1 MDSLRTTRLHWTPAF
16 RIISTR
22 FPAVNVYDRIASA
35 QDFDALFELEALTN
49 PRLRE
54 EAGLV
59 SAVRPEHRKYGP
71 GFGSVMA
78 AFTHLNPNG
87 SRFSDGRYG
96 VFYAAREKETAIAE
110 TRHHQSLFLAATAQ
124 APIDLQMCLQWVDIE
139 GRFTDLRRLP
149 ADHAIYSA
157 DSYAASRAM
166 AEPLR
171 AAATADPPKA
181 GATPA
186 SGVVYRSVRRAG
198 GQCVGAFHPGPVSAC
213 RHAAYLLYR
222 WDGRQI
228 TDVLEK
234 VA

>member
-1 MDSLRTTRLHWTPAF
+1 MNTLRTARIHWAPAF

-22 FPAVNVYDRIASA
+22 FPAINLYDRIASA
-35 QDFDALFELEALTN
+35 EDFDALYALEALTN

-54 EAGLV
+54 EAGLI

-96 VFYAAREKETAIAE
+96 VFYAAREKDTAIAE
-110 TRHHQSLFLAATAQ
+110 TRYHQSRFLAATRE
-124 APIDLQMCLQWVDIE
+124 APIDLQMRLQWVDIE
-139 GRFTDLRRLP
+139 GRFTDVRRLP
-149 ADHAIYSA
+149 VDHPVYAR
-157 DSYAASRAM
+157 DTYAASRAL

-171 AAATADPPKA
+171 AAATSA
-181 GATPA
+181 GI
-186 SGVVYRSVRRAG
+186 VCRSVRNWSRNAAADSG
-198 GQCVGAFHPGPVSAC
+198 GQCVAAFHPGPVSAC

-222 WDGRQI
+222 WDGNTI
-228 TDVLEK
+228 ADVMEK